1 MQCPDPHTEAL
12 CVQNPHHGI
21 SNSACSPIT
30 RPQKTTV
37 QYSEVE
43 GIRAERLRKVLD
55 SVFVDAACLRTL
67 IFADSIVVR
76 QISPASDVLYKIA
89 VMRDHQ
95 ELRGTE

>member
-55 SVFVDAACLRTL
+55 SVFVDAACLRTF
-67 IFADSIVVR
+67 IFADSADR
-76 QISPASDVLYKIA
+76 QEHTSIIGSVHVKFAGKRL
-89 VMRDHQ
+89 
-95 ELRGTE
+95 